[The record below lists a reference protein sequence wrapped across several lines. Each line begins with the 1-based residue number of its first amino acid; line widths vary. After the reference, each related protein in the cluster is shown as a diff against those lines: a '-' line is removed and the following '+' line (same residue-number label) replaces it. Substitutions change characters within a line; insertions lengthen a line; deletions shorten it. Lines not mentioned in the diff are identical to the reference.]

1 MIRIV
6 IVNNHRQTFQVL
18 AKKKKTKTKKDRKNY
33 WMTIMLTQQRK
44 SFKNYSRK
52 KIEKCSAYVL
62 HIM

>member
-1 MIRIV
+1 MIKIV

-18 AKKKKTKTKKDRKNY
+18 AKKKTKTKKDRKNY